1 MQKFF
6 DWLEEKLMPLANFF
20 GSQRHLLAMR
30 DGIVSAIPLTIIG
43 SIFLILAC
51 PPVSPDNLT
60 GIGILDNLLL
70 GWYHWANA
78 NSAYLLAPFNA
89 TMGIMS
95 LFICFAAAYSLAKSY
110 DKKAINY
117 SLSSVAIYI
126 LVCSPVTDGAI
137 LTSAFENKG
146 ILLSII
152 VALLSVEIM
161 KFVENRGWTIHM
173 PKGVP
178 PVVANSFA
186 ALFPFGFAMIVLYG
200 VSLICQLTTGQL
212 IPDLFFSMFENV
224 KASVD
229 NLFMVSTLTAFEN
242 LLFGFGVHPTTVV
255 GPILDPLELINTT
268 ANAELYAQGLA
279 PTHIYTGPFWS
290 FYTALGGGGAT
301 LALAFLL
308 LRSKSK
314 QMKEVGRIA
323 IIPSLFNINEPLI
336 FGLPIFLN
344 PIMIIPFMIV
354 PTVNTILGWLLTAS
368 GIIKMA
374 VINAPWT
381 APAPI
386 GAMISTLDWK
396 AAVFVLALI
405 VVDAFIYYPFV
416 KMYEKTKLQEEVE
429 EAQIEE
435 EVNG

>member
-6 DWLEEKLMPLANFF
+6 DWLEEKLMPMANFF
-20 GSQRHLLAMR
+20 GTQRHLLAMR

-60 GIGILDNLLL
+60 GIGLLDTLLL
-70 GWYHWANA
+70 GWFNWANA
-78 NSAYLLAPFNA
+78 NSAAIMAPFNA

-95 LFICFAAAYSLAKSY
+95 LFICFAASYSLAKSY
-110 DKKAINY
+110 DKKSLNY
-117 SLSSVAIYI
+117 SLASISIYI
-126 LVCSPVTDGAI
+126 LVCAPVTDGVI
-137 LTSAFENKG
+137 STGAFESKG
-146 ILLSII
+146 ILLAIL
-152 VALLSVEIM
+152 VALGSVEIM
-161 KFVENRGWTIHM
+161 KFVENRGWTIRM

-186 ALFPFGFAMIVLYG
+186 SLFPFAFAMIILYG
-200 VSLICQLTTGQL
+200 FSLLCQATTGQL
-212 IPDLFFSMFENV
+212 IPELFFSMFENI

-229 NLFMVSTLTAFEN
+229 NLFMVSILTAFEN

-255 GPILDPLELINTT
+255 GPILDPLELINAT

-279 PTHIYTGPFWS
+279 ATHIYTGPFWS

-301 LALAFLL
+301 LALSFLL
-308 LRSKSK
+308 LRSKSQ
-314 QMKEVGRIA
+314 QMKDVGRIA
-323 IIPSLFNINEPLI
+323 FVPSLFNINEPLI

-344 PIMIIPFMIV
+344 PILIIPFMIA

-368 GIIKMA
+368 GMINMA

-381 APAPI
+381 SPAPI
-386 GAMISTLDWK
+386 GAIISTLDWR
-396 AAVFVLALI
+396 AGVFVLGLI
-405 VVDAFIYYPFV
+405 VVDAIIFYPFV
-416 KMYEKTKLQEEVE
+416 KMYEKVKLVE
-429 EAQIEE
+429 ESAEAAQGEE
-435 EVNG
+435 

>member
-60 GIGILDNLLL
+60 GISLLDSMLM
-70 GWYHWANA
+70 GWYDWANA
-78 NSAYLLAPFNA
+78 NSAALLAPFNA

-110 DKKAINY
+110 DKKAMNY
-117 SLSSVAIYI
+117 ALSSVAIYI
-126 LVCSPVTDGAI
+126 LTCTPVTDGTIA
-137 LTSAFENKG
+137 TGAFESKG

-161 KFVENRGWTIHM
+161 KIIENRGWTIKM

-186 ALFPFGFAMIVLYG
+186 SLFPFSIAMVALYS
-200 VSLICQLTTGQL
+200 VSLICQATTGQL
-212 IPDLFFSMFENV
+212 IPEVFFSLFENV

-229 NLFMVSTLTAFEN
+229 NLFMVSILTAFEN

-255 GPILDPLELINTT
+255 GPILDPLELINAT

-279 PTHIYTGPFWS
+279 ATHVYTGPFWS

-301 LALAFLL
+301 LALSFLL

-314 QMKEVGRIA
+314 QMKDVGRIA
-323 IIPSLFNINEPLI
+323 LIPSLFNINEPLI

-344 PIMIIPFMIV
+344 PIMIIPFMIA
-354 PTVNTILGWLLTAS
+354 PTVNTIIGWVLTAS
-368 GIIKMA
+368 GFINTA

-386 GAMISTLDWK
+386 GAIISTLDWK
-396 AAVFVLALI
+396 AGVFVLGLI
-405 VVDAFIYYPFV
+405 VIDAFIFYPFV
-416 KMYEKTKLQEEVE
+416 KMYEKTKVKEELE
-429 EAQIEE
+429 ELTEGE
-435 EVNG
+435 

>member
-1 MQKFF
+1 MEKFF
-6 DWLEEKLMPLANFF
+6 NKLEDMLMPLANFF
-20 GSQRHLLAMR
+20 GTQRHLLAMR

-60 GIGILDNLLL
+60 GMALLDNMLM
-70 GWYHWANA
+70 GWYSWANA
-78 NSAYLLAPFNA
+78 NSAAIMAPFNA

-95 LFICFAAAYSLAKSY
+95 LFICFAASYSLAKSY
-110 DKKAINY
+110 DKKALNY
-117 SLSSVAIYI
+117 SLSSIGIYI

-137 LTSAFENKG
+137 KTGAFESKG
-146 ILLSII
+146 ILLAII

-186 ALFPFGFAMIVLYG
+186 SLFPFAFAMIILYS
-200 VSLICQLTTGQL
+200 VSLICQATTGLL
-212 IPDLFFSMFENV
+212 IPELFFTMFENV

-229 NLFMVSTLTAFEN
+229 NLIMVSSLTAFEN

-255 GPILDPLELINTT
+255 GPILDPLELINAT
-268 ANAELYAQGLA
+268 ANAELYAQGLT
-279 PTHIYTGPFWS
+279 PLHIYTGPFWS

-301 LALAFLL
+301 LALSFLL

-314 QMKEVGRIA
+314 QMKDVGRIA
-323 IIPSLFNINEPLI
+323 LIPSIFNINEPLI

-344 PIMIIPFMIV
+344 PILIIPFMIA
-354 PTVNTILGWLLTAS
+354 PTINTILGWLLTSA
-368 GIIKMA
+368 GMINMA

-386 GAMISTLDWK
+386 GAIISTLDWR
-396 AAVFVLALI
+396 AGVFVLGLI
-405 VVDAFIYYPFV
+405 IVDAFIFYPFV
-416 KMYEKTKLQEEVE
+416 KMYEKQKVKEEQAELLEGE
-429 EAQIEE
+429 E
-435 EVNG
+435 